1 MHTIPAVTCS
11 FCRASVLAFSNAAR
25 AFSWCTETHD
35 EDNAI
40 FFSCRPSF
48 CRVVNV
54 KGGFN
59 RSTKAEDVRCFFCV
73 LFPSSSSFL
82 VFFVAADP
90 FVLPTGAVADPF
102 FKAVAPSPPEDF
114 FVRRRRRRRRR
125 PSCVSVVSSFA
136 AARRVNVLLLLPVVV
151 VVPVGRSATTR
162 IESVARALNS
172 QM

>member
-35 EDNAI
+35 ED
-40 FFSCRPSF
+40 SRPSF

-90 FVLPTGAVADPF
+90 FVLPTGAFVADPF

-114 FVRRRRRRRRR
+114 FVRRRRRRRR

>member
-35 EDNAI
+35 ED
-40 FFSCRPSF
+40 SRPSF

-114 FVRRRRRRRRR
+114 FVRRRRRR